1 LSSEREAIRRDFLD
15 SAGLGAARRVA
26 MPGDASTRS
35 YERLFPP
42 SGPSLILMDQPPSLE
57 TQPCPPGA
65 SDRER
70 EALGYNA
77 LARLAAGRVEAFA
90 ACAAYLRSLGLSAP
104 EVIAFDADAGL
115 AMLEDLGDDL
125 FARLIENGADEAPLY
140 ENAADVLAR
149 LHREA
154 PPAVLTMPGAT
165 WPLLDY
171 DALALTTASDLFVE
185 WWPKWDRAVTLSSDA
200 IAEWRALW
208 APIAARG
215 AAGASVFCHRD
226 FHAENLIWL
235 PDRQGPARTGLLDF
249 QDAVRAHPAW
259 DLSMLLHDARRD
271 VSAAREAAALD
282 RYFAARPDL
291 DREAFMADFHALGA
305 LNIVRILGIF
315 ARLIARDGKPRY
327 QGFMPRLWLYLDRC
341 LADPA
346 PPGLAAWLTR
356 HLRQA
361 AA

>member
-1 LSSEREAIRRDFLD
+1 MISEREAIRRDFLKRM
-15 SAGLGAARRVA
+15 GLGAARRVA
-26 MPGDASTRS
+26 IPGDASTRS
-35 YERLFPP
+35 YERLFPAT
-42 SGPSLILMDQPPSLE
+42 GPSLILMDQPPSLE
-57 TQPCPPGA
+57 TQPCPPEA
-65 SDRER
+65 SDAER
-70 EALGYNA
+70 AALGYNA

-104 EVIAFDADAGL
+104 EVLAFDAAAGL
-115 AMLEDLGDDL
+115 AVLEDLGDDL
-125 FARLIENGADEAPLY
+125 FARLIEKGTDEGPLY
-140 ENAADVLAR
+140 DNAADVLAR
-149 LHREA
+149 LHQDA
-154 PPAVLTMPGAT
+154 PPSVLTAPGAV

-171 DALALTTASDLFVE
+171 DALALTTASDIFVE
-185 WWPKWDRAVTLSSDA
+185 WWPKWDPRVNFSPEA

-235 PDRQGPARTGLLDF
+235 PRRAGPARTGLLDF

-271 VSAAREAAALD
+271 VSAARETAVLD
-282 RYFAARPDL
+282 RYFATRPDL
-291 DREAFMADFHALGA
+291 DRGAFIADFHALGA
-305 LNIVRILGIF
+305 LNVVRILGIF

-327 QGFMPRLWLYLDRC
+327 QAFMPRLWLYLDRC
-341 LADPA
+341 LKDPG

-356 HLRQA
+356 HLRRA